1 MIIAAFIP
9 DFNIQDMHL
18 FKFFKMSGVDPNLIM
33 TSKVLL
39 CNNINARFNRE
50 YISTISVQLMVRLC
64 CGSIY

>member
-39 CNNINARFNRE
+39 CNNINARFTVIGN
-50 YISTISVQLMVRLC
+50 IFPQ
-64 CGSIY
+64 